1 MRVCRSKGVQRR
13 QSRKTYYVEER
24 EDQETP
30 GDGTYSLFAVRNQR
44 CDPILRDVC
53 INQVPLKM
61 ELDTGAA
68 VSVITQRTYQ
78 KIAQQNHFQPL
89 QHSDLKLKSY
99 SGETIPVLGQVP
111 VVVKHR
117 QQECELFVHVVDG
130 EGPDLMGRDWLR
142 DLKVNSCPRRLQCTA
157 GSATKSF

>member
-1 MRVCRSKGVQRR
+1 MKCKFKEAVCHACKKRGHIVRVCRSKGIQRR
-13 QSRKTYYVEER
+13 PPRKTYYVEER

-30 GDGTYSLFAVRNQR
+30 GDSTYSLFAVTGNQR
-44 CDPILRDVC
+44 CDPILREVC

-78 KIAQQNHFQPL
+78 KIAQQNHIQPL

-111 VVVKHR
+111 VVVR
-117 QQECELFVHVVDG
+117 QDSKNV
-130 EGPDLMGRDWLR
+130 
-142 DLKVNSCPRRLQCTA
+142 SCLCML
-157 GSATKSF
+157 

>member
-13 QSRKTYYVEER
+13 PPRKTYYVEER

-30 GDGTYSLFAVRNQR
+30 KDSTYSLFAVTGNQK
-44 CDPILRDVC
+44 CDSILREVC

-78 KIAQQNHFQPL
+78 KIAQQNHIQPL
-89 QHSDLKLKSY
+89 QHSDLKLGIWKSR
-99 SGETIPVLGQVP
+99 
-111 VVVKHR
+111 K
-117 QQECELFVHVVDG
+117 
-130 EGPDLMGRDWLR
+130 W
-142 DLKVNSCPRRLQCTA
+142 K
-157 GSATKSF
+157 

>member
-13 QSRKTYYVEER
+13 PPRKTYYVEEE
-24 EDQETP
+24 EDQETA
-30 GDGTYSLFAVRNQR
+30 GDGTYSLFAVRNQA

-53 INQVPLKM
+53 INQVPIKM

-78 KIAQQNHFQPL
+78 KIAQQNRIQPL

-99 SGETIPVLGQVP
+99 SGETIPVLGCVP
-111 VVVKHR
+111 VVVR
-117 QQECELFVHVVDG
+117 PQ
-130 EGPDLMGRDWLR
+130 
-142 DLKVNSCPRRLQCTA
+142 TA
-157 GSATKSF
+157 RM